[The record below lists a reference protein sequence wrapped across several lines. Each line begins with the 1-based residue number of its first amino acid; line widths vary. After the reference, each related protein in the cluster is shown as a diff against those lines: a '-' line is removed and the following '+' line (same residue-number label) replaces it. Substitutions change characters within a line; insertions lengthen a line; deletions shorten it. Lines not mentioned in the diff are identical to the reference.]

1 MMPDKSGIF
10 LQYPTVKS
18 HSSVLVG
25 SKAAHCERMC
35 SRSSTED
42 EQDGERRQR
51 PVQFN
56 FQLLHNDSVRY
67 LPDSILAWTVAMVT
81 FAGEDPAE
89 VQIGWVVVRDM

>member
-1 MMPDKSGIF
+1 MMPEISGIF
-10 LQYPTVKS
+10 WRYLAVKS

-25 SKAAHCERMC
+25 SKAAHFERMC
-35 SRSSTED
+35 FRSSTED
-42 EQDGERRQR
+42 EQDGEMRQR
-51 PVQFN
+51 PVQFS